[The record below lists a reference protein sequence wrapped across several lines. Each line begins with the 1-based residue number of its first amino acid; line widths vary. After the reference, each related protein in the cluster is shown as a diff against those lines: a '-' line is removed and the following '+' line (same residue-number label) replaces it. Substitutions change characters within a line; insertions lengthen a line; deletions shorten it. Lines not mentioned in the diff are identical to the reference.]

1 MRAIEQVI
9 VRGYKSI
16 RALDLDLRPLNI
28 LIGANGAGKSN
39 FINLFKFFHE
49 LINENLQ
56 LHVAQA
62 GGVDNFLYF
71 GRQRTAELH
80 LRIVFAESTHLLTNT
95 YSCALVPSI
104 DDTFV
109 FASEYA
115 DSYNQQTDIT
125 SILGLGS
132 EELDLGRGQLE
143 TRLNQKSKRFG
154 VALYAKEAM
163 LNWRVYHF
171 HDTSESAKIKLTGD
185 LHDNRFLRPDGS
197 NLAAY
202 LYLLQETEPAYYQ
215 NIVDAIQLI
224 APFFHDFA
232 LRPSPFNPEKIR
244 LEWQERGSDMV
255 FGASALSDGTL
266 RFISLA
272 TLLLQP
278 PNKLPTTIL
287 LDEPEL
293 GLHPY
298 AITVLANLLQ
308 SAAERTQVIVST
320 QSVTLVNQ
328 FEPEDIIVVDREN
341 EQSVFRRLAQE
352 DIDEWLEDYGLGEL
366 WEKNV
371 LGGRPA

>member
-1 MRAIEQVI
+1 MRAIERMTI
-9 VRGYKSI
+9 KGYKSI
-16 RALDLDLRPLNI
+16 REMELDLRPLNI

-39 FINLFKFFHE
+39 FISIFKFLHE
-49 LINENLQ
+49 LASENLQ
-56 LHVAQA
+56 LHVAKA
-62 GGVDNFLYF
+62 GGVDTVLYF
-71 GRQRTAELH
+71 GQQVTNQLYLH
-80 LRIVFAESTHLLTNT
+80 VQFAKYQEGLVNAYDCT
-95 YSCALVPSI
+95 LVPSTE
-104 DDTFV
+104 DVFV
-109 FASEYA
+109 FANEHAYFHNRKQHPHPYA
-115 DSYNQQTDIT
+115 LS
-125 SILGLGS
+125 LGG
-132 EELDLGRGQLE
+132 GRLE
-143 TRLNQKSKRFG
+143 TLLNQE
-154 VALYAKEAM
+154 AKKQLLTHHVQEAM
-163 LNWRVYHF
+163 FSWRIYHF
-171 HDTSESAKIKLTGD
+171 HDTSDSAKIKLTGD
-185 LHDNRFLRPDGS
+185 LYDNRFLRADGS

-215 NIVDAIQLI
+215 NIVDAVRLI

-244 LEWQERGSDMV
+244 LEWHERGSDML

-266 RFISLA
+266 RFIGLA

-278 PNKLPTTIL
+278 PDKLPTTIL

-308 SAAERTQVIVST
+308 SAAERTQIIVST

-341 EQSVFRRLAQE
+341 GQSVFRHLAQE
-352 DIDEWLEDYGLGEL
+352 DIDEWLEAYGLGEL